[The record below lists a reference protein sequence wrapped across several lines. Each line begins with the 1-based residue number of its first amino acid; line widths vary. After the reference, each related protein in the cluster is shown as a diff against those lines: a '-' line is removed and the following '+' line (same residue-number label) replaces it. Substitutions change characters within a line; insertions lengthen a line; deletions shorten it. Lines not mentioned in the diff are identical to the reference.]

1 MPTPTPPTKE
11 TTKWQ
16 ALAKKALEEDL
27 LTREE
32 SLAVLSAGNED
43 LLALVAAA
51 YEVRRRYHGRRVKL
65 NLLINAK
72 SGLCPEDCA
81 YCSQSSVA
89 DSGVN
94 RYKLLPNQTVVEGA
108 RRAVEL
114 QAHTYCIV
122 MSGRSPTEK
131 ELDEVV
137 GTVREIKRKH
147 SLKICA
153 CLGLLSDAQA
163 ARLREAGVDRVNHNV
178 NTSENF
184 HPKICST
191 HTYQDR
197 VRTIEAVKKANLSPC
212 CGGIF
217 GMGESDKDIV
227 DLARALRELDVDS
240 IPLNFLIPIPGT
252 PIEPANNLTPA
263 KCLAI
268 LCLFRFLNPSKEIR
282 IAGGRELH
290 LRSLQALGLYV
301 ADSIFIGD
309 YLTTAGQEPSEDL
322 QMIAD
327 LGFEVAT
334 YPSPGLSAEM
344 NAEINAG
351 VGAGSGAPLSE

>member
-1 MPTPTPPTKE
+1 MPTETLAKIKTK
-11 TTKWQ
+11 KWQ
-16 ALAKKALEEDL
+16 VLARKSLKGNS
-27 LTREE
+27 LTHKE
-32 SLAVLSAGNED
+32 SLMVLGVKKEE
-43 LLALVAAA
+43 LLDLVAAA
-51 YEVRRRYHGRRVKL
+51 YKVRHHHHGRQIKL

-81 YCSQSSVA
+81 YCSQSISA
-89 DSGVN
+89 DSKIN

-137 GTVREIKRKH
+137 GTVREIKRNH

-153 CLGLLSDAQA
+153 CLGLLSEAQA
-163 ARLREAGVDRVNHNV
+163 VRLHEAGVDRVNHNV

-184 HPKICST
+184 HSEICST

-197 VRTIEAVKKANLSPC
+197 IQTIEAVKKANLSPC

-217 GMGESDKDIV
+217 GMGETDEDIIE
-227 DLARALRELDVDS
+227 LAQALRKLDVDS

-252 PIEPANNLTPA
+252 SIKCPNNLTPS

-309 YLTTAGQEPSEDL
+309 YLTTEGQEPSEDL
-322 QMIAD
+322 QMIRD
-327 LGFEVAT
+327 LGFEVAIFS
-334 YPSPGLSAEM
+334 PSSSSIEMSAGIKAGLD
-344 NAEINAG
+344 
-351 VGAGSGAPLSE
+351 APPNK